1 MRFLAAVMAVSGAL
15 LVADAAATLLWQEP
29 LSALLAG
36 REQAALAATVPPPA
50 PPPAPGD
57 PTLSS
62 EELATR
68 ARAAESNLG
77 RGDAVGRISLPTL
90 DRSQAIVEG
99 IDVETLR
106 RGPGHYPRTSLPGA
120 GSTAGV
126 AGHRTTYGA
135 PFRTV
140 DRLRRG
146 DPIDVAMPYANLRY
160 RVEDVRVVSPG
171 ALWVVA
177 PRGYDRLVLT
187 ACHPLYSAAQR
198 IVVFARLDRASAPE
212 GERADGRAGE
222 REAVAARPG
231 AATPSLSWDASR
243 ASKSRSRS
251 TTSAN
256 ETVSTAAQ

>member
-1 MRFLAAVMAVSGAL
+1 VLRFVSAVMAVSGAL
-15 LVADAAATLLWQEP
+15 LVADAATTLLWQEP
-29 LSALLAG
+29 LSALLAA
-36 REQAALAATVPPPA
+36 REQAALAATVPPAA

-57 PTLSS
+57 ATLAP

-68 ARAAESNLG
+68 ARTAKRALRPGES
-77 RGDAVGRISLPTL
+77 VGRLSLPTL
-90 DRSQAIVEG
+90 DRSYAVVEG
-99 IDVETLR
+99 TDTETLR
-106 RGPGHYPRTSLPGA
+106 RGPGHYPRTPLPGA
-120 GSTAGV
+120 GASAGI

-160 RVEDVRVVSPG
+160 RVEDVRVVSPR

-198 IVVFARLDRASAPE
+198 IVVFARL
-212 GERADGRAGE
+212 ERAGAPGGGR
-222 REAVAARPG
+222 
-231 AATPSLSWDASR
+231 
-243 ASKSRSRS
+243 
-251 TTSAN
+251 
-256 ETVSTAAQ
+256 